1 MKKLKLKKALVL
13 CVGTVLILSMLII
26 PGSASVGTKDA
37 TLTYNDIKITLDGA
51 EIVPMDANGNAVEP
65 FIIDGTTY
73 LPVRGIGNALNLG
86 VEWNSGTNT
95 VVLTSPTNT
104 AISVLDAVL
113 TEADGAPKLS
123 CHVSNNLDTD
133 ITGFR
138 IAVYCYDAAKKPIID
153 SSDSSSNIYV
163 GLLSTTYQ
171 PRVPRLINIP
181 LPNFVGTKYVEVAIT
196 RYTTA
201 DGTFNIPLAQQEH
214 IKVGM

>member
-1 MKKLKLKKALVL
+1 MKKLQLKKALVF
-13 CVGTVLILSMLII
+13 CVGTILILSMLII
-26 PGSASVGTKDA
+26 PGSASVGTKEA

-51 EIVPMDANGNAVEP
+51 KIVPMDAAGNAVEP

-73 LPVRGIGNALNLG
+73 LPVRGIGSALNLG
-86 VEWNSGTNT
+86 VEWDSGTNT
-95 VVLTSPTNT
+95 VILSSQNDPV
-104 AISVLDAVL
+104 ISVLDAVL
-113 TEADGAPKLS
+113 TEVDGVPKIS

-163 GLLSTTYQ
+163 GIFSTTYL
-171 PRVPRLINIP
+171 PGVPKLIICN

-196 RYTTA
+196 RYETA
-201 DGTFNIPLAQQEH
+201 EGTFNIPLAQQER
-214 IKVGM
+214 IVVGM